1 MPASA
6 ASLWLR
12 THAANI
18 STASITV
25 SKRTRLAIQTRT
37 PTIEA
42 FARLVGRLLMEVS
55 ESGRALTQARRAIF
69 VDAANDAVL
78 RDEIE
83 RAQEEIISWMG
94 PLLAELGSSHPSRDV
109 HHLLALM
116 DGLAG
121 NQLVSPMP
129 DFDPTTPV
137 AALLH
142 GLIDD

>member
-1 MPASA
+1 MSRGNA
-6 ASLWLR
+6 
-12 THAANI
+12 
-18 STASITV
+18 
-25 SKRTRLAIQTRT
+25 

-42 FARLVGRLLMEVS
+42 FAGLIGRLLVELS
-55 ESGRALTQARRAIF
+55 DSGRALSQARRAIF

-78 RDEIE
+78 RGEIT
-83 RAQEEIISWMG
+83 RAREEIVSWMG

-129 DFDPTTPV
+129 DFDPTTAV
-137 AALLH
+137 VALLR
-142 GLIDD
+142 GLLDD